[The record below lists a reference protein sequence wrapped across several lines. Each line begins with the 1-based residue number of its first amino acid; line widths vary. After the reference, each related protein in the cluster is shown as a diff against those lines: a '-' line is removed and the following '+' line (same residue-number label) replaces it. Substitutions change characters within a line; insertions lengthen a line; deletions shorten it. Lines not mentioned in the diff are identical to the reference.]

1 MAKAAKVF
9 LVAALATT
17 PALLCAIDGVAPG
30 PESIP
35 RFSDRTAGAV
45 VTPGDWSFQPVRT
58 AKNLTTYTYVR
69 DEEANAIVLEG
80 IADNAGGAL
89 IHRFDGSA
97 KSTPVL
103 RFQWK
108 VGNVIARS
116 DPTTKAGDDYAAR
129 IYITFAYDPAR
140 ATMREKAENSVAHML
155 YGETPPHAALSYV
168 FTHKVS
174 RDSIITSPYTHRVKK
189 LVVDDDPGSV
199 GKWRQFERNIYD
211 DYRRAFNEEPTRISG
226 IALMVDTDNTGERA
240 RSRFGD
246 ITLRAR

>member
-1 MAKAAKVF
+1 MAKAAKIF
-9 LVAALATT
+9 LAAALVAS
-17 PALLCAIDGVAPG
+17 PALLCAVDSAAPG

-35 RFSDRTAGAV
+35 RFSDRTVGSV
-45 VTPGDWSFQPVRT
+45 VTPGDWAFQPVRT
-58 AKNLTTYTYVR
+58 ARNPTLYAYVR
-69 DEEANAIVLEG
+69 DEEINGVVLEG

-97 KSTPVL
+97 RATPIL

-108 VGNVIARS
+108 VGNVVARS

-129 IYITFAYDPAR
+129 IYVTFAYDPAR
-140 ATMREKAENSVAHML
+140 ATVREKAENSVAHML

-168 FTHKVS
+168 FTHKVP
-174 RDSIITSPYTHRVKK
+174 RDTIVTSPYTQRVKK
-189 LVVDDDPGSV
+189 LVVDDDPASV